1 MEAKRIVVVGG
12 DPGGFATARA
22 YRDAGGGGELSLL
35 CEESVG
41 ADATLPLRLPGT
53 GDVALPLPS
62 PALRAIVVVPARDE
76 VERITACLR
85 ALAAQREV
93 AHASYEVI
101 VVLDGCRDST
111 ASRIRDL
118 ADEVP
123 SLALGAVE
131 FALPHGVGA
140 ARRAGMDLACE
151 RLLALGRSDGLI
163 ASTDADS
170 IVADDWLSVQLE
182 LVARG
187 ARAIGGNIQLLEEES
202 RQLPAAVLDERIRR
216 SGERMAAVVAGL
228 SAGDAAL
235 AEHHHFSGA
244 SLALTA
250 ETYRDCGG
258 LPACIALEDEALERE
273 LRLRAIP
280 IHRSRAVR
288 VQTSARTSG
297 RAPRGLA
304 HDLANAAWRARR
316 SYKAEEFPLERLLA
330 AKHSSIALVLPSREV
345 AQTIAPIAG
354 AAAFLREAG
363 LLDEVLVVDSASRDG
378 TAKIAANAGLTVVQE
393 NDLASELGPARGK
406 GDAMWRALR
415 AVQSDIVAFADTDS
429 EDFAPAFIT
438 GLLGPLICEP
448 GVWLVKGAFRR
459 PFRAHDAVLET
470 GGGRVTE
477 LLARPLLNLHA
488 PELSVFDQ
496 PLAGELAARRTLLDG
511 IPFST
516 GYGVEIAMLIDAW
529 RIVGLDG
536 LAQVDLGTRQNR
548 HQSLRELSA
557 MAYEVLVAAQ
567 ARLLDP
573 ALADSAAATISLPAL
588 AQGQAMETRRV
599 SIDERPPIGRRTGGQ
614 ASPIVEAWRD
624 RNLVGGPAQI
634 AV

>member
-1 MEAKRIVVVGG
+1 MVSAEAASPV
-12 DPGGFATARA
+12 
-22 YRDAGGGGELSLL
+22 
-35 CEESVG
+35 
-41 ADATLPLRLPGT
+41 RLPET
-53 GDVALPLPS
+53 PEVALPHPS
-62 PALRAIVVVPARDE
+62 PALRAVVVVPARDE
-76 VERITACLR
+76 AERITTCLN

-93 AHASYEVI
+93 AHAAYEVI

-111 ASRIRDL
+111 ASHVGDL
-118 ADEVP
+118 ANEVP
-123 SLALGAVE
+123 SLALGVIE
-131 FALPHGVGA
+131 FAVPQGVGR

-151 RLLALGRSDGLI
+151 RLLALGRPDGLI

-187 ARAIGGNIQLLEEES
+187 ARAIGGDIQLLEDEAE
-202 RQLPAAVLDERIRR
+202 QLPAAVLDERVRR
-216 SGERMAAVVAGL
+216 SRERMAAAVAGL
-228 SAGDAAL
+228 SATDAAL
-235 AEHHHFSGA
+235 AEHHHFSGS

-250 ETYRDCGG
+250 GTYSDCGG

-288 VQTSARTSG
+288 VQTSARTAG

-316 SYKAEEFPLERLLA
+316 SYTAEEFPLERLLA
-330 AKHSSIALVLPSREV
+330 AKHSSVALVLPTREV
-345 AQTIAPIAG
+345 AQTISPIAG
-354 AAAFLREAG
+354 AAARLREAG

-378 TAKIAANAGLTVVQE
+378 TAKIAANAGLRVVQE

-415 AVQSDIVAFADTDS
+415 AVQSDIVIFADTDS
-429 EDFAPAFIT
+429 EDFAPSFIT

-459 PFRAHDAVLET
+459 PFRAHDTVLHT

-496 PLAGELAARRTLLDG
+496 PLAGELAARRTLLDE
-511 IPFST
+511 IPFSA

-548 HQSLRELSA
+548 HQSLRALSA

-573 ALADSAAATISLPAL
+573 AFADSAANTISLPAL
-588 AQGQAMETRRV
+588 AHGEAMETRHV
-599 SIDERPPIGRRTGGQ
+599 SIEERPPIGRRTSGQ
-614 ASPIVEAWRD
+614 PSPLAEALRE
-624 RNLVGGPAQI
+624 RNRLNAPSRRESTFEGA
-634 AV
+634 